1 LRFHVPEFPL
11 HAIVAIGFFSPIGNK
26 QPRMTDSN
34 SFFWE
39 KWMQDMTLKGNNNAM
54 FWLSHGC
61 GIE

>member
-1 LRFHVPEFPL
+1 MN
-11 HAIVAIGFFSPIGNK
+11 AIVATGFFSRIGDK

-54 FWLSHGC
+54 FWGAHEC
-61 GIE
+61 GVE